1 MTSALK
7 TICAAAGL
15 RPILMKPDLFCDE
28 NPNNSTISFAFIK
41 EVDVGFILELVRYT
55 CEMLAKGI
63 PQRKKTTERGIDVLI
78 KKTHIFICDENPNNS
93 TISFAFIKEVDVGFI
108 LELVRYTKEMVFRS
122 SRDRWS
128 EATDA
133 PDNVEDIY
141 GVKHDIGKALSYDQ
155 EFSLCER
162 PGSKIENDTNFFS
175 DILKVLKTLRDM
187 RKSLVKVITME
198 DEAKFDIPT
207 SYGEIGTVVKIA
219 HVTLQ
224 IKERA
229 EE

>member
-1 MTSALK
+1 
-7 TICAAAGL
+7 
-15 RPILMKPDLFCDE
+15 
-28 NPNNSTISFAFIK
+28 
-41 EVDVGFILELVRYT
+41 
-55 CEMLAKGI
+55 
-63 PQRKKTTERGIDVLI
+63 
-78 KKTHIFICDENPNNS
+78 
-93 TISFAFIKEVDVGFI
+93 
-108 LELVRYTKEMVFRS
+108 MVFRS

>member
-1 MTSALK
+1 
-7 TICAAAGL
+7 
-15 RPILMKPDLFCDE
+15 
-28 NPNNSTISFAFIK
+28 
-41 EVDVGFILELVRYT
+41 
-55 CEMLAKGI
+55 
-63 PQRKKTTERGIDVLI
+63 
-78 KKTHIFICDENPNNS
+78 
-93 TISFAFIKEVDVGFI
+93 
-108 LELVRYTKEMVFRS
+108 MVFRS

-141 GVKHDIGKALSYDQ
+141 GKALSYDQ

-187 RKSLVKVITME
+187 RKSLVKE

>member
-1 MTSALK
+1 
-7 TICAAAGL
+7 
-15 RPILMKPDLFCDE
+15 
-28 NPNNSTISFAFIK
+28 
-41 EVDVGFILELVRYT
+41 
-55 CEMLAKGI
+55 
-63 PQRKKTTERGIDVLI
+63 
-78 KKTHIFICDENPNNS
+78 
-93 TISFAFIKEVDVGFI
+93 
-108 LELVRYTKEMVFRS
+108 MVFRS

-141 GVKHDIGKALSYDQ
+141 GKALSYDQ

-175 DILKVLKTLRDM
+175 DILK
-187 RKSLVKVITME
+187 E

>member
-1 MTSALK
+1 
-7 TICAAAGL
+7 
-15 RPILMKPDLFCDE
+15 
-28 NPNNSTISFAFIK
+28 
-41 EVDVGFILELVRYT
+41 
-55 CEMLAKGI
+55 
-63 PQRKKTTERGIDVLI
+63 
-78 KKTHIFICDENPNNS
+78 
-93 TISFAFIKEVDVGFI
+93 
-108 LELVRYTKEMVFRS
+108 MVFRP

-133 PDNVEDIY
+133 PDN
-141 GVKHDIGKALSYDQ
+141 KHDIGKVLSYDQ

-162 PGSKIENDTNFFS
+162 PGSKIENDTKFFS

-187 RKSLVKVITME
+187 RKSLVKEV
-198 DEAKFDIPT
+198 EARFDIPT

-229 EE
+229 EK